1 MQIFA
6 IVVSFA
12 LTVAAVALLVPA
24 VRRML
29 GVIRSGQPAPGRTGN
44 PGGRAATMLKETF
57 LHTRMLQWHWVGIM
71 HWFVYAAFLFLST
84 AVLAAYFQ
92 LFKPDFAWPLIGHWY
107 PYEWF
112 SEIIGLLSTVGIVY
126 LIVYRQKHHPRAE
139 GRRSRFFGSTFWQA
153 YFVEAL
159 ALLEGSAILF
169 VRGAEWKLDEEA
181 GRSHYPI
188 SSWIGDALYSDSTS
202 ALENTI
208 YFIAAFK
215 IALAMIW
222 LMVIARNITMGIA
235 WHRFTAWFNI
245 YFKREDDGSTAL
257 GAMKPLTSA
266 GKAVTLDDIDDL
278 DEDSILGAGKVED
291 FSWKGILDFT
301 TCTECGRCQSQ
312 CPAWNTEKP
321 LSPKLLITSLRD
333 HAYAKADGVEG
344 HAERELVGAGAKGE
358 SGGTGTDVLDYFY
371 NPADGD
377 FVIDEDVLWSCTS
390 CGACVQ
396 QCPVDIEH
404 VDHIMDMRRYQLLV
418 ESNFPAEL
426 NQLFKGLENKGNPW
440 NMSASARMDWAKG
453 LDFEVPVVGE
463 DLESL
468 ESVDWLF
475 WVGCAGAYEDRA
487 KKTTRAVAELLDMA
501 GISFGVLGNG
511 ETCTGDPARRAGNEF
526 VFQGLATQN
535 VETFKEYK
543 VKKVVSTCAHC
554 FNTLKN
560 EYKDFGIELEVVH
573 HTQLL
578 NRLVREGK
586 LTPVKDGAGAA
597 KRSITY
603 HDPCY
608 LGRHNQVYEP
618 PRELLQVLP
627 GADFVEMERNSERSF
642 CCGAGG
648 ARMWMEE
655 NIGER
660 INMNRT
666 KEAVGTGADQIAVGC
681 PFCRVMLSDGLT
693 MQQSKGEAREEVEV
707 LDVAQMLLASV
718 KGEQATKA
726 APGSAPA
733 AAPAAA
739 AAAPAAAA
747 STDVAT
753 KDEPEAGDVTVTEDT
768 VTETADVGPAAK
780 ASGGTS
786 LFDTPA
792 PEEPSAA
799 EPSAAEPSA
808 AEPST
813 AEPSTAKTEAADP
826 FAGGS
831 LFDTPAPAEEP
842 AATSAPAPA
851 AAAEPAAEK
860 PASGST
866 DLGAG
871 GSLFDLGTPEPE
883 PTPEPTATEQAAEPA
898 AEKAAEPAAEK
909 PAPAST
915 DLGSGGSLFDIAAPE
930 PTASAEPAPSPAAE
944 PASPAEPEP
953 AAEDSAEPTPEP
965 AAETPA
971 ASGTTSTPTTD
982 ADLSSLG
989 SLFDLE
995 APATTSAPAPEP
1007 APESKAAEATP
1018 AAEPE
1023 APPESE
1029 PEAPAESEP
1038 EAQAEPEAQPEPE
1051 AAVEPEPAPA
1061 ASSGAT
1067 STPATDVDI
1076 SSMGSL
1082 FDIEAPATSA
1092 ASATA
1097 AEPAAEPEPAAA
1109 EPEPE
1114 PEPEPAAEAEPE
1126 STTDE
1131 GAVPDAPPSG
1141 ADLSQAATFRDA
1153 DDLREAHAGD
1163 SATPEQD
1170 DPDTILDAG
1179 DEAEPETEAPEEK
1192 PAEASATKP
1201 AGTDAPAHT
1210 PRTDADIDGSG
1221 SLFDL

>member
-1 MQIFA
+1 MQMFA

-12 LTVAAVALLVPA
+12 LTAAAVAMLVPA

-29 GVIRSGQPAPGRTGN
+29 GVIRASQPAPGRSDN
-44 PGGRAATMLKETF
+44 PAGRTATMLKETF

-71 HWFVYAAFLFLST
+71 HWFVYMGFLLLST

-92 LFKPDFAWPLIGHWY
+92 LFKPDFAYPVIGHWY
-107 PYEWF
+107 PFEWLM
-112 SEIIGLLSTVGIVY
+112 ELIGALSTVGIVF
-126 LIVYRQKHHPRAE
+126 LIVYRQRHHPRNE

-169 VRGAEWKLDEEA
+169 VRAAEWRLDEEA
-181 GRSHYPI
+181 GRAHYPF
-188 SSWIGDALYSDSTS
+188 SSWLGDLLYPSSVDS
-202 ALENTI
+202 LENLI
-208 YFIAAFK
+208 YVIATLK
-215 IALAMIW
+215 IALAMVW

-235 WHRFTAWFNI
+235 WHRFTTWFNI
-245 YFKREDDGSTAL
+245 WFKREADGSTAL
-257 GAMKPLTSA
+257 GAMKPLTSD
-266 GKAVTLDDIDDL
+266 GKAITLDDIDDL
-278 DEDSILGAGKVED
+278 DEDSTLGVGSIDD

-333 HAYAKADGVEG
+333 HAYGKHDGEEA
-344 HAERELVGAGAKGE
+344 HAERQLVGVGSKGETAGA
-358 SGGTGTDVLDYFY
+358 GTDVLDYFY

-440 NMSASARMDWAKG
+440 NMSATARMDWAKG
-453 LDFEVPVVGE
+453 LDFDVPVVGE

-487 KKTTRAVAELLDMA
+487 KKTTRAVAELLDLA

-526 VFQGLATQN
+526 VFQGLAQQN

-578 NRLVREGK
+578 NRLVREGR

-608 LGRHNQVYEP
+608 LGRHNQVYSP

-627 GADFVEMERNSERSF
+627 GAEYVEMERHSEKSF

-655 NIGER
+655 NLGER
-660 INMNRT
+660 INLNRT

-693 MQQSKGEAREEVEV
+693 AQQANGEAREGVEV

-726 APGSAPA
+726 APASSPAAVPA

-739 AAAPAAAA
+739 AAGATA
-747 STDVAT
+747 SDVAT
-753 KDEPEAGDVTVTEDT
+753 KDEPEAGDVTLTDDT
-768 VTETADVGPAAK
+768 VAETADVGPAAK
-780 ASGGTS
+780 ASGGSS

-792 PEEPSAA
+792 DSA
-799 EPSAAEPSA
+799 S
-808 AEPST
+808 
-813 AEPSTAKTEAADP
+813 
-826 FAGGS
+826 GGSS
-831 LFDTPAPAEEP
+831 LFDTPADSASGGSSLFDTPAD
-842 AATSAPAPA
+842 ASKPAP
-851 AAAEPAAEK
+851 
-860 PASGST
+860 ST
-866 DLGAG
+866 DLGG
-871 GSLFDLGTPEPE
+871 GSLFDLGAPGE
-883 PTPEPTATEQAAEPA
+883 EPA
-898 AEKAAEPAAEK
+898 APAPAPEKAAGRAAAAPPA
-909 PAPAST
+909 T
-915 DLGSGGSLFDIAAPE
+915 VLGGGGSLFDIAAPE
-930 PTASAEPAPSPAAE
+930 PAAESPATSGGEPTEPVEPVGAPTSSGTASTPATDTDLSDLGSLFDVEAPASEPAPAAIESAPAEAVADPE
-944 PASPAEPEP
+944 PEPEQAAAAEPEP
-953 AAEDSAEPTPEP
+953 VGSPAPT
-965 AAETPA
+965 
-971 ASGTTSTPTTD
+971 SGTTAEPATD
-982 ADLSSLG
+982 VDLSSLG
-989 SLFDLE
+989 SLFDVE
-995 APATTSAPAPEP
+995 APASAPPPAASEPEPTAPAEP
-1007 APESKAAEATP
+1007 APK
-1018 AAEPE
+1018 AEPVE
-1023 APPESE
+1023 D
-1029 PEAPAESEP
+1029 EAPASGADDVP
-1038 EAQAEPEAQPEPE
+1038 PTQKPASDDAG
-1051 AAVEPEPAPA
+1051 PAPR
-1061 ASSGAT
+1061 
-1067 STPATDVDI
+1067 TDVDI
-1076 SSMGSL
+1076 SGS
-1082 FDIEAPATSA
+1082 S
-1092 ASATA
+1092 
-1097 AEPAAEPEPAAA
+1097 
-1109 EPEPE
+1109 
-1114 PEPEPAAEAEPE
+1114 
-1126 STTDE
+1126 
-1131 GAVPDAPPSG
+1131 
-1141 ADLSQAATFRDA
+1141 
-1153 DDLREAHAGD
+1153 
-1163 SATPEQD
+1163 
-1170 DPDTILDAG
+1170 
-1179 DEAEPETEAPEEK
+1179 
-1192 PAEASATKP
+1192 
-1201 AGTDAPAHT
+1201 
-1210 PRTDADIDGSG
+1210 